1 MKGKGLAIILVILA
15 LIAGCAV
22 GFFVLPELLK
32 EEPKTE
38 PVESVKSLDISD
50 EVVTS
55 SMKKI
60 IPFAFSGSDSGLVCG
75 VTSPYG
81 LYLKSDKVT
90 AKDIPNGVALHWISV
105 NDLKQ
110 NDDVN
115 KPVASLTTKEVEDK
129 IHTILDKDYSIE
141 KKDYDGCIAYKYN
154 KEKDSFDIY
163 HYGCGATCGGAQA
176 FDLFKITKAEQTG
189 DKLEVTYKVLFSEI
203 LDEKTK
209 DKTYLNY
216 YTDYNRKNSVTIDKD
231 LYEYGEDNSMYEK
244 PVSYYY
250 LNNDGTNSLDILS
263 KYGSVYK
270 FTFEKQNGN
279 YVFISSELVK

>member
-1 MKGKGLAIILVILA
+1 M
-15 LIAGCAV
+15 
-22 GFFVLPELLK
+22 
-32 EEPKTE
+32 
-38 PVESVKSLDISD
+38 D
-50 EVVTS
+50 
-55 SMKKI
+55 
-60 IPFAFSGSDSGLVCG
+60 
-75 VTSPYG
+75 
-81 LYLKSDKVT
+81 
-90 AKDIPNGVALHWISV
+90 
-105 NDLKQ
+105 Q
-110 NDDVN
+110 
-115 KPVASLTTKEVEDK
+115 
-129 IHTILDKDYSIE
+129 IHTVLDKDYTLE

-163 HYGCGATCGGAQA
+163 HYGCGATCGGSQA

-216 YTDYNRKNSVTIDKD
+216 YTDYNRKNSVTVDKD